1 MKFKGNQLRKFKRK
15 ETLQEIFLFCTDLY
29 ILTKFFYNKHVLYH
43 KEKVRAVLEKNP
55 LLQKQISYCL
65 KSTPLTHYTRPR
77 MVWPGRGCFVRL
89 EPIPP
94 STANSILGLSTR
106 ESLLLTLGVGP
117 SLVPPVSS
125 FQPPGHPNGS
135 EAKTRQIQ
143 IQSILKKG

>member
-65 KSTPLTHYTRPR
+65 KSTPTHYTRPR
-77 MVWPGRGCFVRL
+77 MVWPGLVEVVFVSL
-89 EPIPP
+89 EPIPL

-106 ESLLLTLGVGP
+106 ESLLLTLGVDP

-135 EAKTRQIQ
+135 EAKT
-143 IQSILKKG
+143 